1 MSKIELANVALLSQN
16 YNEAERIYESII
28 EDDEGIDGW
37 LGLSICKLYKFP
49 NENNTKTVNFCIDKC
64 KAIEPQ
70 NSLLI
75 ENTILETVNTILL
88 TYQNIIDNSVR
99 NFKISSANRTKGAL
113 LSGLSLVTGV
123 SSKSTFTA
131 LLSNEGFR
139 SGAGIAVGSF
149 TKMIDFHSIILKIVS
164 DLELL
169 KNDIVANF
177 SKENCNKEASI
188 SQINNLIE
196 YSNSFLQDMGSQL
209 KSNLSINVGSSPND
223 LKSIYSIN
231 NSDYDRIVFLVNEIK
246 MISFSNFSKNEAFK
260 KELDALMNK
269 YAIGVLEKGN
279 LVKELR
285 KNSK

>member
-28 EDDEGIDGW
+28 EDVEGIDGW

-49 NENNTKTVNFCIDKC
+49 NENNTKAVNFCIDKC

-113 LSGLSLVTGV
+113 LSGLSLVAGV

-139 SGAGIAVGSF
+139 SGAGIAVDSF
-149 TKMIDFHSIILKIVS
+149 TKMTDFHSIILKIVS

>member
-28 EDDEGIDGW
+28 EDVEGIDGW

-49 NENNTKTVNFCIDKC
+49 NENNTKAVNFCIDKC

-113 LSGLSLVTGV
+113 LSGLSLVAGV

-139 SGAGIAVGSF
+139 SGAGIAVDSF
-149 TKMIDFHSIILKIVS
+149 TKMTDFHSIILKIVS

-231 NSDYDRIVFLVNEIK
+231 NSDYERIVFLVNEIK

>member
-28 EDDEGIDGW
+28 EDVEGIDGW

-49 NENNTKTVNFCIDKC
+49 NENNTKAVNFCIDKC

-88 TYQNIIDNSVR
+88 TYKNIIDNSVR

-139 SGAGIAVGSF
+139 SGAGIAVDSF
-149 TKMIDFHSIILKIVS
+149 TKMTDFHSIILKIVS

-231 NSDYDRIVFLVNEIK
+231 DSDYDRIVFLVNEIK

>member
-139 SGAGIAVGSF
+139 SGASIAVDSF
-149 TKMIDFHSIILKIVS
+149 TKMTDFHSIILKIVS

>member
-28 EDDEGIDGW
+28 EDVEGIDGW

-49 NENNTKTVNFCIDKC
+49 NENNTKAVNFCIDKC

-88 TYQNIIDNSVR
+88 TYKNIINNSVR

-139 SGAGIAVGSF
+139 SGAGIAVDSF
-149 TKMIDFHSIILKIVS
+149 TKMTDFHSIILKIVS

-231 NSDYDRIVFLVNEIK
+231 DSDYDRIVFLVNEIK

>member
-1 MSKIELANVALLSQN
+1 
-16 YNEAERIYESII
+16 
-28 EDDEGIDGW
+28 
-37 LGLSICKLYKFP
+37 LSICKLYKFP

-139 SGAGIAVGSF
+139 SGAGIAVDSF
-149 TKMIDFHSIILKIVS
+149 TKMTDFHSIILKIVS